1 MKPWDVKTAAMAAS
15 LAVTALMLVGKTAAW
30 HVTGSAAILSDAME
44 SVVHVLA
51 TGVAALS
58 LWYGQQAPDRRHP
71 YGHGKIAYFSAGF
84 EGALIGVAALG
95 IFYAA
100 LHELYAGPQISRIGV
115 GLLVTAA
122 LAAVNGVLGLSLV
135 RVGRRHHSAVLVA
148 NGLHVLTDM
157 WTSLGVVIGVGLVW
171 VTGWLWVDPVVAMLA
186 GANILYT
193 AASLLRGAFNG
204 LLDQASPEAS
214 ELLVGRLQAAVDR
227 GEVDGFHQLRHREAD
242 NVRWIEVHVLAPGD
256 LSLETAHGRVTRL
269 EDDLRALFPQGQTY
283 ITTHLEPT
291 HAHGDHPDGHEA
303 PEDPLDAASP

>member
-1 MKPWDVKTAAMAAS
+1 MKRWDVKTAAMAAS

-100 LHELYAGPQISRIGV
+100 VRALVLGPELSQIGV

-135 RVGRRHHSAVLVA
+135 RVGRRSHSGILVA

-157 WTSLGVVIGVGLVW
+157 WTSLGVVLGVGLVW

-193 AASLLRGAFNG
+193 AVSLLRGAFNG

-214 ELLVGRLQAAVDR
+214 ELLVRRLQAAVGR

-242 NVRWIEVHVLAPGD
+242 NVRWIEVHVLMPGD
-256 LSLETAHGRVTRL
+256 LPLETAHGRITCL
-269 EDDLRALFPQGQTY
+269 EDELRALFPRGQTY

-291 HAHGDHPDGHEA
+291 HAHGDHPDGPEA
-303 PEDPLDAASP
+303 PEDPLDAAAP